1 MNKMLKE
8 VNSNIELNAS
18 NGFTVKS
25 IENLSAK
32 AATVVYSHPREDSTT
47 SKQVMFSLINGNVLS
62 MEHYIRYER
71 A

>member
-8 VNSNIELNAS
+8 VNSNIALNAS

-25 IENLSAK
+25 IDSLSAK
-32 AATVVYSHPREDSTT
+32 SATVVFSHPRKDST
-47 SKQVMFSLINGNVLS
+47 SGKQVMFSLINGNVLS
-62 MEHYIRYER
+62 MEHIVEFTS

>member
-1 MNKMLKE
+1 MLKE